1 VSVDRWGTVRTERS
15 VLAVVHNT
23 TAATRLFDIL
33 PLFAEDP
40 RVETVFTC
48 PGSSA
53 FTDGTDE
60 FLARAGITQLVPWR
74 QALRRRSD
82 FAIAASYGG
91 DLHEISAPLMVV
103 PHGMGYNKY
112 LETSGARGVFGLSS
126 PWLLHRGEPV
136 PSIIVLSHAEQLD
149 RLTES
154 CPEAVGAAVVAGD
167 PCFDRMLAS
176 RPLRETYR
184 QALGVGPHQRLV
196 VVSSTWGPASLYG
209 TDPDLIRRLAARLDL
224 DSYRLAVA
232 LHPNIAMHHS
242 RWQVRM
248 WLADCERAGVL
259 VLPTEQLWAPALVAA
274 DLTIG
279 DHGSVSFYSAA
290 IGTPLLLA
298 AAPAGE
304 VDPRSPVGR
313 LLEVTPRLDPCAEPG
328 PQIEHALARHEPGGL
343 APIAELTTSLPGRSA
358 AVLRETIYRWLDL
371 PAPHTPA
378 ETRALPVPELEMP
391 PAHAQLIRVEF
402 SRGEAIATR
411 FAAESLREPELLPP
425 ECHLVVDTREPSTR
439 LLDLADV
446 LVHDRPADAERWIET
461 TLRALPGCRVA
472 AARLDERSWLMG
484 TAGKALIRL
493 DDLTGPPAAFAAV
506 LVHAHFPRQLTVVTG
521 HERHTATVTVLR
533 PESPTGTQ
541 PIRPAG

>member
-1 VSVDRWGTVRTERS
+1 MSVDRWGTVRTERT

-23 TAATRLFDIL
+23 TAATRLLDIL

-40 RVETVFTC
+40 RVETVFTV

-60 FLARAGITQLVPWR
+60 FLARAGITQLLPWR

-112 LETSGARGVFGLSS
+112 LGDGVFGLSS
-126 PWLLHRGEPV
+126 PWLLHHGELV
-136 PSIIVLSHAEQLD
+136 PSIIVLSHTEQLA
-149 RLTES
+149 RLAES
-154 CPEAVGAAVVAGD
+154 CPQAVGAAVVAGD

-184 QALGVGPHQRLV
+184 QALGVRPRQRLV
-196 VVSSTWGPASLYG
+196 VISSTWGPASLYG
-209 TDPDLIRRLAARLDL
+209 ADPELIHRLAAQLDL

-232 LHPNIAMHHS
+232 LHPNIAMYHS

-248 WLADCERAGVL
+248 WLNDCKRAGVL

-279 DHGSVSFYSAA
+279 DHGSVSFYAAA

-298 AAPAGE
+298 TAPADE

-313 LLEVTPRLDPCAEPG
+313 LLEVTPRLDAHADPA
-328 PQIEHALARHEPGGL
+328 PQVERALARYEPGGL
-343 APIAELTTSLPGRSA
+343 APITALTTSLPGRSA

-371 PAPHTPA
+371 PAPRTPA
-378 ETRALPVPELEMP
+378 ETRALPVPELEVP
-391 PAHAQLIRVEF
+391 QAHAQLVMVELDHD
-402 SRGEAIATR
+402 EATVTR
-411 FAAESLREPELLPP
+411 FAVEALRDPELLPS
-425 ECHLVVDTREPSTR
+425 ECHLVVDTREPSAR

-446 LVHDRPADAERWIET
+446 LVHDRPVDDAERWVER
-461 TLRALPGCRVA
+461 TLRALPGSQVA
-472 AARLDERSWLMG
+472 AVRLGERSWLMG
-484 TAGKALIRL
+484 TAGRVLVRL
-493 DDLTGPPAAFAAV
+493 DELTGPPAAFAAV
-506 LVHAHFPRQLTVVTG
+506 LVHNHFPGQLKVVTG
-521 HERHTATVTVLR
+521 HERHTATLTVLR
-533 PESPTGTQ
+533 PAPPTGTQ
-541 PIRPAG
+541 QIRSAG